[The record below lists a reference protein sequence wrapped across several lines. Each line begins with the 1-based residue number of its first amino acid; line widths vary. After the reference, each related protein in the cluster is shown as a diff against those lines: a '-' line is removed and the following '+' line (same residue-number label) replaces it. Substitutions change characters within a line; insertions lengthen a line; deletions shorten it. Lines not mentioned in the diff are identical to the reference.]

1 MFYREMFFV
10 CVQTKLNLG
19 ANLREGE
26 SLIENIVNE
35 AMHDVLES
43 DEFDRLLDESNQ
55 AKAGIYGSAVTNEAA
70 PAEED
75 ADCMEEEVK
84 GGQAQG
90 GQTVEADVVRR
101 NRPGPA
107 YEEELKEVAAVNS
120 EEIFRKRMY
129 MEKPF
134 VELMEFILEDT
145 LFNLMEEAT
154 YEEFDLGQPPR
165 IYIRRDE

>member
-1 MFYREMFFV
+1 M
-10 CVQTKLNLG
+10 
-19 ANLREGE
+19 REGE
-26 SLIENIVNE
+26 SLVENIVNE
-35 AMHDVLES
+35 AMHDILES
-43 DEFDRLLDESNQ
+43 DEFDRLLEESNQ
-55 AKAGIYGSAVTNEAA
+55 TKAGLYASAVTDEAA

-75 ADCMEEEVK
+75 LDQSEETK
-84 GGQAQG
+84 GQAQG
-90 GQTVEADVVRR
+90 GQTIEADVVRR
-101 NRPGPA
+101 NKPGPA

-134 VELMEFILEDT
+134 VELMEFVLEDT

>member
-1 MFYREMFFV
+1 M
-10 CVQTKLNLG
+10 G

-26 SLIENIVNE
+26 SLVENIVNE
-35 AMHDVLES
+35 TMHDILES

-55 AKAGIYGSAVTNEAA
+55 MKAGLYGSSVTNEAE
-70 PAEED
+70 PAQEDLDQGEE
-75 ADCMEEEVK
+75 MK

-90 GQTVEADVVRR
+90 GQTIETDVIRR

>member
-1 MFYREMFFV
+1 M
-10 CVQTKLNLG
+10 
-19 ANLREGE
+19 REGE
-26 SLIENIVNE
+26 SLVENIVNE
-35 AMHDVLES
+35 AMHDILES
-43 DEFDRLLDESNQ
+43 DEFDRLLEESNQ
-55 AKAGIYGSAVTNEAA
+55 TKAGLYASAVTDEAA

-75 ADCMEEEVK
+75 LDQEEEMK

-90 GQTVEADVVRR
+90 GQTIEADVVRR
-101 NRPGPA
+101 NKPGPA

-134 VELMEFILEDT
+134 VELMEFVLEDT

-165 IYIRRDE
+165 IYIRREE

>member
-1 MFYREMFFV
+1 M
-10 CVQTKLNLG
+10 NLG
-19 ANLREGE
+19 ADLREGE

-35 AMHDVLES
+35 AMHDILES
-43 DEFDRLLDESNQ
+43 DEFDRLLDESNK
-55 AKAGIYGSAVTNEAA
+55 AKAGIYESAITNEAA

-75 ADCMEEEVK
+75 LAFGGAD
-84 GGQAQG
+84 GQRQSQG
-90 GQTVEADVVRR
+90 GQLQETVHL
-101 NRPGPA
+101 NKPGLA
-107 YEEELKEVAAVNS
+107 YEEELKDVSGVNG
-120 EEIFRKRMY
+120 EELFRKRMY

-165 IYIRRDE
+165 IYIRKDE